1 MGKQVLLIKGSPR
14 KNGNTSAMADAF
26 GNGAKERGNTVTEVF
41 LKEKTSE
48 TVSDALSVRETVE
61 TASRKM
67 T

>member
-14 KNGNTSAMADAF
+14 KNGNTSVMADAF
-26 GNGAKERGNTVTEVF
+26 GNGAKESGNTVTEVF
-41 LKEKTSE
+41 LKEKISE
-48 TVSDALSVRETVE
+48 TVSDVLSVRETVE